1 MNEHPTVFEVPLQE
15 IDLKDIEFEGLVI
28 DIGGGGEGL
37 VSRLERERVCAVDVS
52 LDKIREAR
60 IHGPPAHWTVADGRS
75 LCFRRNTFDVATLWF
90 SLGYMR
96 NWETKKAVLEEV
108 HRVLK
113 PNGILSVLA
122 AKIVCQEDRF
132 LFNAQFTFPDG
143 SISQIS
149 YGLVGNQHQSL
160 ETVAKTLEGSGFAVL
175 GSSDNGHWFRTTTK
189 SEK

>member
-1 MNEHPTVFEVPLQE
+1 MNKQPTVFEVPLQE
-15 IDLKDIEFEGLVI
+15 IDLKRIKFEGLVI

-37 VSRLERERVCAVDVS
+37 VSRLEKERVCVVDVS

-60 IHGPPAHWTVADGRS
+60 IHGQPAHWTVADGRS

-96 NWETKKAVLEEV
+96 NWETKKAVFEEV

-122 AKIVCQEDRF
+122 ANVVCREDRF

-143 SISQIS
+143 AVSQIS
-149 YGLVGNQHQSL
+149 YGLVGNQDQSL
-160 ETVAKTLEGSGFAVL
+160 ETVAKTLE
-175 GSSDNGHWFRTTTK
+175 
-189 SEK
+189 